1 MVCQRQDQMIPA
13 DKVNYIDE
21 ERYHIVHDSRDI
33 VWIYTYGNGLFAY
46 DLATDELQHF
56 ESNIN
61 GFSHITSNFLQ
72 YIMEDRAGGIW
83 VSSEYTGISRLS
95 VLNEGAERVFPED
108 ETLSDRSNTVR
119 MINRMPDDKIWL
131 GTRRG
136 GLYIYDPHLKTI
148 ESSRYFDS
156 NIYAVEEG
164 ADGSIWL
171 GSRGNGL
178 SIDGK
183 WYTYHSDDPL
193 SIGNNNIFTLYRDR
207 KNRMWIGTFG
217 GGLNLAVKEKDKYVF
232 KRFLNNFYS
241 QRQEEIQR
249 KRAEADA
256 VRENLEAQLGIVDK
270 KKEELDKLQHQE
282 IEKLEALSGLSADEA
297 KERLVESLKEEAKTQ
312 AQSYINDIM
321 DDAKLT
327 ASKEAKRIVIQS
339 IQRVATETAIE
350 NSVTVFHIESD
361 EIKGRIIGREGRNIR
376 ALEAATGVEIV
387 VDDTP
392 EAIVLSAFDPVRR
405 EIARLALHQLVTD
418 GRIHPARIEEVV
430 AKVRKQVEE
439 EIIETGKRTTI
450 DLGIHGLH
458 PELIRI
464 IGKMKYRSSYGQNL
478 LQHARETANLCA
490 VMASELGL
498 NPKKAKR
505 AGLLH
510 DIGKVPDEEPELPH
524 ALLGMKLAEK
534 FKEKPDIC
542 NAIGA
547 HHDEI
552 EMTSLLAPIVQV
564 CDAISGARPGARR
577 EIVEAYIKR
586 LNDLE
591 QLAMSYPG
599 VTKTYAIQAG
609 RELRVIV
616 GADKIDDK
624 QTENLSGEIAKK
636 IQDEM
641 TYPGQVKI
649 TVIRETRAV
658 SFAK

>member
-1 MVCQRQDQMIPA
+1 MTV
-13 DKVNYIDE
+13 VT
-21 ERYHIVHDSRDI
+21 IVVSIACFIVGGFASYMFFKHGLKSKYDSI
-33 VWIYTYGNGLFAY
+33 LK
-46 DLATDELQHF
+46 E
-56 ESNIN
+56 
-61 GFSHITSNFLQ
+61 
-72 YIMEDRAGGIW
+72 
-83 VSSEYTGISRLS
+83 
-95 VLNEGAERVFPED
+95 AETEAEV
-108 ETLSDRSNTVR
+108 
-119 MINRMPDDKIWL
+119 IK
-131 GTRRG
+131 
-136 GLYIYDPHLKTI
+136 
-148 ESSRYFDS
+148 
-156 NIYAVEEG
+156 
-164 ADGSIWL
+164 
-171 GSRGNGL
+171 
-178 SIDGK
+178 
-183 WYTYHSDDPL
+183 
-193 SIGNNNIFTLYRDR
+193 
-207 KNRMWIGTFG
+207 KNK
-217 GGLNLAVKEKDKYVF
+217 LLEVKEK
-232 KRFLNNFYS
+232 FLNKKADLEKEVSLRNQKIQQAENKLKQRELVLN

-249 KRAEADA
+249 KKLEAEA
-256 VRENLEAQLGIVDK
+256 VKENLEAQLAIVDK
-270 KKEELDKLQHQE
+270 KKEELEHMQRQE
-282 IEKLEALSGLSADEA
+282 IEKLEAISGLSAEEA
-297 KERLVESLKEEAKTQ
+297 KERMVESLKEDAKTQ
-312 AQSYINDIM
+312 AQTYINDIM

-490 VMASELGL
+490 VMASELGMT
-498 NPKKAKR
+498 PKKATR
-505 AGLLH
+505 AGMLH

-524 ALLGMKLAEK
+524 ALYGMKLAEK

-547 HHDEI
+547 HHDEV

-624 QTENLSGEIAKK
+624 ATENLSGEIAKK

-658 SFAK
+658 SYAK